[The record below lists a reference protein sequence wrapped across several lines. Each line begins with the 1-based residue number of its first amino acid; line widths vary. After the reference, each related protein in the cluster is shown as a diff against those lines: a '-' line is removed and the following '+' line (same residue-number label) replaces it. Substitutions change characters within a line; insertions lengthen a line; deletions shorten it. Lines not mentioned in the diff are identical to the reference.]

1 MVPPKTQNTIQ
12 MIFFSTCYVVLKGVK
27 ATYLNPY
34 LRLHTV
40 WKKRK
45 RNSFVTQN
53 LCRIDMVKEIRKTV
67 KTMPKWKLKGMQY
80 QWSALSPELLWRSGA
95 AELELNPEV
104 QGWPRDGGEGRLSGV
119 WEGYGAK
126 VHQRGLATQ
135 QMGSRPPESSQRS
148 AWVSRWRITSIW
160 KVHQQWMTKGTLKS
174 LFSFTYSF
182 CSWESSLRKSS
193 EMQT

>member
-95 AELELNPEV
+95 AELELNPE
-104 QGWPRDGGEGRLSGV
+104 GFSSGMAQRWWRREV
-119 WEGYGAK
+119 IWGL
-126 VHQRGLATQ
+126 RGLWGQGPSKRVGHSADGKQ
-135 QMGSRPPESSQRS
+135 AARELSEVCLGFQVENHFHLESSSTVNDKRDLKKFVLFHLFILQL
-148 AWVSRWRITSIW
+148 RI
-160 KVHQQWMTKGTLKS
+160 
-174 LFSFTYSF
+174 
-182 CSWESSLRKSS
+182 
-193 EMQT
+193 